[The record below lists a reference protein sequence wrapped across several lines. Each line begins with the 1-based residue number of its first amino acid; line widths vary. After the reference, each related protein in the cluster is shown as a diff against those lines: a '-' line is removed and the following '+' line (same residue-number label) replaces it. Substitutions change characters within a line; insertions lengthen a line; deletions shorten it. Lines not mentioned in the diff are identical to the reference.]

1 MASELG
7 SHHHVALLVVGGDYR
22 GLRRQLPHP
31 ASSSPARLGF
41 MIVQI
46 ATLGPLGRL
55 KAPGTWG
62 SAAGL
67 LWWALVVRLA
77 HAKGGPHEF
86 IFDALVVVM
95 AILVCGVAAAFI
107 GKKDPSEIILDEFAA
122 MPLVF
127 LFNPYVYG
135 GKSSLLLIVLGFLL
149 FRLFDITKPFG
160 IKALEKL
167 PGGLGIV
174 LDDVMAAIY
183 ANLALHGIAL
193 LWAAL

>member
-1 MASELG
+1 
-7 SHHHVALLVVGGDYR
+7 
-22 GLRRQLPHP
+22 
-31 ASSSPARLGF
+31 

-67 LWWALVVRLA
+67 LWWAVVVRFA
-77 HAKGGPHEF
+77 HQKGGPHEF
-86 IFDALVVVM
+86 IFDSLVVLT
-95 AILVCGVAAAFI
+95 AILLCGVAAAFI
-107 GKKDPSEIILDEFAA
+107 GKKDPSEVILDEFAA

-127 LFNPYVYG
+127 LFNPHVYG
-135 GKSSLLLIVLGFLL
+135 GATSFVFILLGFLF

-167 PGGLGIV
+167 PGGFGIV

-183 ANLALHGIAL
+183 ANLALQAVSRLWAL
-193 LWAAL
+193 LV

>member
-1 MASELG
+1 
-7 SHHHVALLVVGGDYR
+7 
-22 GLRRQLPHP
+22 
-31 ASSSPARLGF
+31 
-41 MIVQI
+41 MIVQV

-67 LWWALVVRLA
+67 LWWLLVVRLA
-77 HAKGGPHEF
+77 HQKGGPHEF
-86 IFDALVVVM
+86 IFDALVVLM
-95 AILVCGVAAAFI
+95 AIFLCGVAAAII
-107 GKKDPSEIILDEFAA
+107 GKKDPSEVILDEFAA

-127 LFNPYVYG
+127 LLNEQAYKNT
-135 GKSSLLLIVLGFLL
+135 KSSLLFILLGFLL

-174 LDDVMAAIY
+174 LDDVMAAFY
-183 ANLALHGIAL
+183 ANLVLHGIAW
-193 LWAAL
+193 LWAIL

>member
-1 MASELG
+1 
-7 SHHHVALLVVGGDYR
+7 
-22 GLRRQLPHP
+22 
-31 ASSSPARLGF
+31 

-77 HAKGGPHEF
+77 HAKGWEHELA
-86 IFDALVVVM
+86 FDALVVLT
-95 AILVCGVAAAFI
+95 AILLCGVAAAFL
-107 GKKDPSEIILDEFAA
+107 GKKDPSEVILDEFAA

-127 LFNPYVYG
+127 LFNPHVHG
-135 GKSSLLLIVLGFLL
+135 GATSFVFILLGFLF
-149 FRLFDITKPFG
+149 FRLLDITKPFG

-167 PGGLGIV
+167 PGGFGIV
-174 LDDVMAAIY
+174 LDDVMAAVY
-183 ANLALHGIAL
+183 ANLGLQAVSR
-193 LWAAL
+193 LWASLV

>member
-1 MASELG
+1 
-7 SHHHVALLVVGGDYR
+7 V
-22 GLRRQLPHP
+22 
-31 ASSSPARLGF
+31 
-41 MIVQI
+41 IVQV

-67 LWWALVVRLA
+67 LWWLLVVRLA
-77 HAKGGPHEF
+77 HQKGGPHEF
-86 IFDALVVVM
+86 IFDALVVLM
-95 AILVCGVAAAFI
+95 AIFLCGVAAAII
-107 GKKDPSEIILDEFAA
+107 GKKDPSEVILDEFAA

-127 LFNPYVYG
+127 LLNEQAYKNTKF
-135 GKSSLLLIVLGFLL
+135 SLLFILLGFLL

-174 LDDVMAAIY
+174 LDDVMAAFY
-183 ANLALHGIAL
+183 ANLVLQGVALIL
-193 LWAAL
+193 RLTT

>member
-1 MASELG
+1 
-7 SHHHVALLVVGGDYR
+7 
-22 GLRRQLPHP
+22 
-31 ASSSPARLGF
+31 

-67 LWWALVVRLA
+67 LWWALVVRFA
-77 HAKGGPHEF
+77 HQKGGPHEF
-86 IFDALVVVM
+86 IFDSLVVLT
-95 AILVCGVAAAFI
+95 AILLCGVAAAFI
-107 GKKDPSEIILDEFAA
+107 GKKDPSEVILDEFAA

-127 LFNPYVYG
+127 LFNPHVYG
-135 GKSSLLLIVLGFLL
+135 GATSLVFILLGFLF

-167 PGGLGIV
+167 PGGFGIV

-183 ANLALHGIAL
+183 ANLALQAFSRLWAL
-193 LWAAL
+193 LV

>member
-1 MASELG
+1 
-7 SHHHVALLVVGGDYR
+7 
-22 GLRRQLPHP
+22 
-31 ASSSPARLGF
+31 

-77 HAKGGPHEF
+77 HQKGGPHEF
-86 IFDALVVVM
+86 IFDSLVVLT
-95 AILVCGVAAAFI
+95 AILLCGVAAAFI
-107 GKKDPSEIILDEFAA
+107 GKKDPSEVILDEFAA

-127 LFNPYVYG
+127 LFNPYVYRND
-135 GKSSLLLIVLGFLL
+135 KISLVFILLGFLL

-167 PGGLGIV
+167 PGGFGIV

-183 ANLALHGIAL
+183 ANLALHGIAW
-193 LWAAL
+193 LWFFL

>member
-1 MASELG
+1 
-7 SHHHVALLVVGGDYR
+7 
-22 GLRRQLPHP
+22 
-31 ASSSPARLGF
+31 

-46 ATLGPLGRL
+46 TTLGPLGRL

-77 HAKGGPHEF
+77 HAKGWHHEF
-86 IFDALVVVM
+86 FFDALVVLT
-95 AILVCGVAAAFI
+95 AILLCGVAAAFI
-107 GKKDPSEIILDEFAA
+107 GKKDPSEVILDEFAA

-127 LFNPYVYG
+127 LFNPYAYRND
-135 GKSSLLLIVLGFLL
+135 KISLVFILLGFLL

-167 PGGLGIV
+167 PGGFGIV

-183 ANLALHGIAL
+183 ANLALHGIAW
-193 LWAAL
+193 LWFFL

>member
-1 MASELG
+1 
-7 SHHHVALLVVGGDYR
+7 
-22 GLRRQLPHP
+22 
-31 ASSSPARLGF
+31 

-67 LWWALVVRLA
+67 LWWAVVVRLA
-77 HAKGGPHEF
+77 HAKGWEHELA
-86 IFDALVVVM
+86 FDALVVIM
-95 AILVCGVAAAFI
+95 AILLCGVAAAFI
-107 GKKDPSEIILDEFAA
+107 GKKDPSEVILDEFAA

-127 LFNPYVYG
+127 LMNPMLEEASQRASQRG
-135 GKSSLLLIVLGFLL
+135 LLLILLGFLL
-149 FRLFDITKPFG
+149 FRLFDIIKPFG

-167 PGGLGIV
+167 PGGFGIV

-183 ANLALHGIAL
+183 ANLALQGVVLVLRLSA
-193 LWAAL
+193 

>member
-1 MASELG
+1 
-7 SHHHVALLVVGGDYR
+7 
-22 GLRRQLPHP
+22 
-31 ASSSPARLGF
+31 

-67 LWWALVVRLA
+67 LWWALVVRFA
-77 HAKGGPHEF
+77 HAKGWHHEL
-86 IFDALVVVM
+86 IFDSLVVLM
-95 AILVCGVAAAFI
+95 AILLCGVAAAFI
-107 GKKDPSEIILDEFAA
+107 GKKDPSEVILDEFAA

-127 LFNPYVYG
+127 LFNPYVYQG
-135 GKSSLLLIVLGFLL
+135 GASSLLLILLGFLF

-167 PGGLGIV
+167 PGGFGIV

-183 ANLALHGIAL
+183 ANLVLQVVARF
-193 LWAAL
+193 WAFLV

>member
-1 MASELG
+1 
-7 SHHHVALLVVGGDYR
+7 
-22 GLRRQLPHP
+22 
-31 ASSSPARLGF
+31 

-67 LWWALVVRLA
+67 LWWALVVRFA
-77 HAKGGPHEF
+77 HQKGGPHEF
-86 IFDALVVVM
+86 IFDSLVVLT
-95 AILVCGVAAAFI
+95 AILLCGVAAAFI
-107 GKKDPSEIILDEFAA
+107 GKKDPSEVILDEFAA

-127 LFNPYVYG
+127 LFNPYVYRSD
-135 GKSSLLLIVLGFLL
+135 KVALVFILLGFLL

-160 IKALEKL
+160 IKALERL
-167 PGGLGIV
+167 PGGFGIV

-183 ANLALHGIAL
+183 ANFALHGIAW
-193 LWAAL
+193 LWAIL

>member
-1 MASELG
+1 
-7 SHHHVALLVVGGDYR
+7 
-22 GLRRQLPHP
+22 
-31 ASSSPARLGF
+31 

-67 LWWALVVRLA
+67 LWWATVVRLA
-77 HAKGGPHEF
+77 HAKGWHHEF
-86 IFDALVVVM
+86 FFDALVVLTAV
-95 AILVCGVAAAFI
+95 LLCGVAAAFI

-127 LFNPYVYG
+127 LFNPHVHNG
-135 GKSSLLLIVLGFLL
+135 ASSLLLILLGFLF

-167 PGGLGIV
+167 PGGFGIV

-183 ANLALHGIAL
+183 ANLALQAVARIWAL
-193 LWAAL
+193 LL

>member
-1 MASELG
+1 
-7 SHHHVALLVVGGDYR
+7 
-22 GLRRQLPHP
+22 
-31 ASSSPARLGF
+31 

-67 LWWALVVRLA
+67 LWWALVVRFA
-77 HAKGGPHEF
+77 HQKGGPHEF
-86 IFDALVVVM
+86 IFDSLVVLT
-95 AILVCGVAAAFI
+95 AILLCGVAAAFI
-107 GKKDPSEIILDEFAA
+107 GKKDPSEVILDEFAA

-127 LFNPYVYG
+127 LFNPHVYG
-135 GKSSLLLIVLGFLL
+135 GATSLVFILLGFLF

-167 PGGLGIV
+167 PGGFGIV

-183 ANLALHGIAL
+183 ANLALQAVSRLWAL
-193 LWAAL
+193 LV

>member
-1 MASELG
+1 
-7 SHHHVALLVVGGDYR
+7 
-22 GLRRQLPHP
+22 
-31 ASSSPARLGF
+31 
-41 MIVQI
+41 MIVQL

-77 HAKGGPHEF
+77 HNKGLHHEF
-86 IFDALVVVM
+86 IFDALVVLM
-95 AILVCGVAAAFI
+95 AICVCGVAAAFL
-107 GKKDPSEIILDEFAA
+107 GKKDPSEVILDEFAA

-127 LFNPYVYG
+127 LFNPMAAEMHG
-135 GKSSLLLIVLGFLL
+135 GTKTGLLFILLGFLL

-167 PGGLGIV
+167 PGGFGIV
-174 LDDVMAAIY
+174 LDDVMAAVY
-183 ANLALHGIAL
+183 ANLVLHGIAL
-193 LWAAL
+193 LWAFL

>member
-1 MASELG
+1 
-7 SHHHVALLVVGGDYR
+7 
-22 GLRRQLPHP
+22 
-31 ASSSPARLGF
+31 

-67 LWWALVVRLA
+67 LWWALVVRFA

-86 IFDALVVVM
+86 LFDSLVVLT
-95 AILVCGVAAAFI
+95 AILLCGVAAAFI
-107 GKKDPSEIILDEFAA
+107 GKKDPSEVILDEFAA

-135 GKSSLLLIVLGFLL
+135 CKSALLFVLLGFLL

-167 PGGLGIV
+167 PGGFGIV

-183 ANLALHGIAL
+183 ANLALHGIAW
-193 LWAAL
+193 LWAVL

>member
-1 MASELG
+1 MM
-7 SHHHVALLVVGGDYR
+7 VG
-22 GLRRQLPHP
+22 
-31 ASSSPARLGF
+31 
-41 MIVQI
+41 I

-55 KAPGTWG
+55 RAPGTWG

-77 HAKGGPHEF
+77 HAKGWHHEF
-86 IFDALVVVM
+86 IFDALVVLL
-95 AILVCGVAAAFI
+95 AIVCCGVAAFMI
-107 GKKDPSEIILDEFAA
+107 GKKDPSEVILDEFAA

-135 GKSSLLLIVLGFLL
+135 GKSSLLLILLGFLL

-167 PGGLGIV
+167 PGGFGIV
-174 LDDVMAAIY
+174 LDDVMAAVY
-183 ANLALHGIAL
+183 ANLVLHAVSW
-193 LWAAL
+193 LWYIL

>member
-1 MASELG
+1 
-7 SHHHVALLVVGGDYR
+7 
-22 GLRRQLPHP
+22 
-31 ASSSPARLGF
+31 

-77 HAKGGPHEF
+77 HQKGGPHEF
-86 IFDALVVVM
+86 VFDSLVVLT
-95 AILVCGVAAAFI
+95 AILLCGVAAAFI
-107 GKKDPSEIILDEFAA
+107 GKKDPSEVILDEFAA

-127 LFNPYVYG
+127 LFNPYVYRND
-135 GKSSLLLIVLGFLL
+135 KISLVFILLGFLL

-167 PGGLGIV
+167 PGGFGIV

-183 ANLALHGIAL
+183 ANLALHGIAW
-193 LWAAL
+193 LWFFL

>member
-1 MASELG
+1 
-7 SHHHVALLVVGGDYR
+7 
-22 GLRRQLPHP
+22 
-31 ASSSPARLGF
+31 

-46 ATLGPLGRL
+46 AMLGPLGRL

-67 LWWALVVRLA
+67 LWWATVVRLA
-77 HAKGGPHEF
+77 HAKGWHHEF
-86 IFDALVVVM
+86 FFDALVVLTAV
-95 AILVCGVAAAFI
+95 LLCGVAAAFI

-122 MPLVF
+122 IPLVF
-127 LFNPYVYG
+127 LFNPYVHKG
-135 GKSSLLLIVLGFLL
+135 GSSFLLILLGFLF

-167 PGGLGIV
+167 PGGFGIV

-183 ANLALHGIAL
+183 ANLALQAVARIWVL
-193 LWAAL
+193 LV